1 MKDKSEFTRIACG
14 LALAFGLPWLLLVV
28 VPYVKLS
35 AIEPKMYDESG
46 AVVEEDAFLAA
57 ELGTVYSIFP
67 GKAVGG
73 NVATGERL
81 YDSLGCAYCHTQMVR
96 PTYAGAD
103 MWRGWGGE
111 KSSGQARETR
121 PADYYGD
128 TRAMLGYLR
137 IGPDLSNVGSR
148 NMDRAWHLQHLYSPR
163 SVVRESVMPGYES
176 LFEVRDI
183 VGQPS
188 EDALDLREKFAP
200 EAGHEIVPTS
210 DAHALVDYLL
220 SRKKNAPIP
229 GSGSDSGSDSDGAGS
244 ASEVAADGAE
254 APAAP

>member
-1 MKDKSEFTRIACG
+1 MKNKSEFTRIACG
-14 LALAFGLPWLLLVV
+14 LALVFALPWLLLVV

-35 AIEPKMYDESG
+35 AIEPVQYSEAEAE
-46 AVVEEDAFLAA
+46 AVGGLVAYPAPP
-57 ELGTVYSIFP
+57 I
-67 GKAVGG
+67 GG

-111 KSSGQARETR
+111 KSTGRARETQ

-137 IGPDLSNVGSR
+137 IGPDLANVGSR
-148 NMDRAWHLQHLYSPR
+148 IPDRDWHLQHLYSPR
-163 SVVRESVMPGYES
+163 SVVRESVMPGYEG
-176 LFEVRDI
+176 LFEVREF

-188 EDALDLREKFAP
+188 EDALDLDEEFAP
-200 EAGHEIVPTS
+200 GDGLEVVPTS
-210 DAHALVDYLL
+210 EAHALVDYLL

-229 GSGSDSGSDSDGAGS
+229 GSTGG
-244 ASEVAADGAE
+244 ADGASGDGAAE
-254 APAAP
+254 AGEQAPVTP

>member
-1 MKDKSEFTRIACG
+1 MKNKSEFTRIACG

-35 AIEPKMYDESG
+35 AIEPKLYDESG
-46 AVVEEDAFLAA
+46 ALVDEEEFLKSD
-57 ELGTVYSIFP
+57 LGTVYSIYP

-103 MWRGWGGE
+103 MWRGWGGKKGSAE
-111 KSSGQARETR
+111 ARETR

-148 NMDRAWHLQHLYSPR
+148 NTDRAWHLQHLYSPR
-163 SVVRESVMPGYES
+163 SLVRESVMPGYKA
-176 LFEVRDI
+176 LFEVREV

-188 EDALDLREKFAP
+188 EDALDLGERFAP
-200 EAGHEIVPTS
+200 EDGLEIVPTS
-210 DAHALVDYLL
+210 DAHALVDYVL
-220 SRKKNAPIP
+220 SRKKNSLAP
-229 GSGSDSGSDSDGAGS
+229 GAAND
-244 ASEVAADGAE
+244 ASEGGADGEE

>member
-14 LALAFGLPWLLLVV
+14 LALAFGAPWLLLVV
-28 VPYVKLS
+28 VPYVNLS
-35 AIEPKMYDESG
+35 AIEPTLYDEN
-46 AVVEEDAFLAA
+46 ARVVDGKEFL
-57 ELGTVYSIFP
+57 ESEVGTAYDIFP
-67 GKAVGG
+67 GKPTGG

-103 MWRGWGGE
+103 MWRGWGGA
-111 KSSGQARETR
+111 KSGVQARETR

-148 NMDRAWHLQHLYSPR
+148 NTDRAWHLQHLYSPR
-163 SVVRESVMPGYES
+163 SVIRESVMPGYES

-188 EDALDLREKFAP
+188 DDALALGEKFAP
-200 EAGHEIVPTS
+200 GEGREVVPTS
-210 DAHALVDYLL
+210 DAHALVDYIL
-220 SRKKNAPIP
+220 SRKKNAVMP
-229 GSGSDSGSDSDGAGS
+229 GSAGDAGEES
-244 ASEVAADGAE
+244 ADGAE